1 MDPESLATTGHRW
14 DVAISGLVVAL
25 LVFMPATFGAV
36 EAWSQ
41 LIVVVG
47 AAVLAGTVALRAA
60 LDRDF
65 WPIATWSYVPLAL
78 FILLA
83 ALQLMPLPVGL
94 VRWLSPATVATKQE
108 MLGDMFEPMRLTTL
122 SFYPLATVESLRL
135 LLVGTTVFVTVA
147 SVVRSRRQIV
157 GLLTAIFAI
166 GCAEAVL
173 ALAQIATG
181 ADRIYW
187 SIPTTGSG
195 VVTSGSFVNYS
206 HFCQFMNLS
215 LGAGLALILVQLHE
229 QRRGDSRGASWASP
243 LARINW
249 ETHGWLLFG
258 MMLSAIVVF
267 TSMSR
272 NGVVSLVVA
281 AAIVGLM
288 LFRRGSL
295 SWRGWLLGAI
305 PLGVLAGLLI
315 FGFDEVYERLATLQH
330 TRAYEGRWEMLA
342 ATLRAWRAFPI
353 FGTGLGTHQFVFP
366 MFDTAVTP
374 VVAAHADNEYAQLLE
389 EMGVAGAAFVGLFLA
404 AIAVLTVRLAFRGR
418 KWSSAVASG
427 MIFALVAVAIHSATD
442 FGQRVPA
449 IFCLS
454 AAMCGL
460 VVATADIE
468 ARERRLQRGQ
478 IPQTRSIS
486 LRARRA
492 VAATSLA
499 TLIILSGWA
508 MRDAYAAY
516 LGERCWALAL
526 ALENRVRQDS
536 AQATDQDYVDL
547 IAASQCAFS
556 SEPRNVDYGYWLNS
570 YRWESLNR
578 NVDSDAQPAL
588 PADALPLVA
597 RIADE
602 LAKVRGICPTFGPP
616 YALEGQLRLYVL
628 GDEDG
633 EELIRRGARL
643 APYDPPTCLVAGE
656 LAARHGQF
664 KEAEA
669 FLTRAVALRPAYF
682 REASEIYLFVLDRPD
697 LARSLAGD
705 DYTRLEELA
714 RICAASENH
723 ADLAPELRSAA
734 EASLRRHAA
743 TDDATPR
750 ELAILASI
758 DVRQRQFVSAIELY
772 RRALNRDYRQL
783 EWRLGL
789 ARALAETGQVDD
801 AIHEVRICL
810 RLRPRHPGAIRLMKE
825 LIDRVDHAQLKDG

>member
-1 MDPESLATTGHRW
+1 
-14 DVAISGLVVAL
+14 
-25 LVFMPATFGAV
+25 
-36 EAWSQ
+36 
-41 LIVVVG
+41 
-47 AAVLAGTVALRAA
+47 
-60 LDRDF
+60 
-65 WPIATWSYVPLAL
+65 
-78 FILLA
+78 
-83 ALQLMPLPVGL
+83 
-94 VRWLSPATVATKQE
+94 
-108 MLGDMFEPMRLTTL
+108 
-122 SFYPLATVESLRL
+122 
-135 LLVGTTVFVTVA
+135 
-147 SVVRSRRQIV
+147 
-157 GLLTAIFAI
+157 
-166 GCAEAVL
+166 
-173 ALAQIATG
+173 
-181 ADRIYW
+181 
-187 SIPTTGSG
+187 
-195 VVTSGSFVNYS
+195 
-206 HFCQFMNLS
+206 
-215 LGAGLALILVQLHE
+215 
-229 QRRGDSRGASWASP
+229 
-243 LARINW
+243 
-249 ETHGWLLFG
+249 

-295 SWRGWLLGAI
+295 SWRGWLLGAV

-330 TRAYEGRWEMLA
+330 TQAYEGRWEMLA

-353 FGTGLGTHQFVFP
+353 FGTGLGTHQIVFP

-404 AIAVLTVRLAFRGR
+404 GIAVLTVRLAFLGR

-427 MIFALVAVAIHSATD
+427 VIFALVAVAIHSATD

-460 VVATADIE
+460 VVATAGIE
-468 ARERRLQRGQ
+468 ARERRLQRGE
-478 IPQTRSIS
+478 ISQTRSIS

-492 VAATSLA
+492 FAATSLA
-499 TLIILSGWA
+499 SLIILWGWA
-508 MRDAYAAY
+508 IRDAYAAY

-536 AQATDQDYVDL
+536 PQATDQDYVDL

-556 SEPRNVDYGYWLNS
+556 SEPRNVDYGYWLNC
-570 YRWESLNR
+570 YRWESLIR
-578 NVDSDAQPAL
+578 NANADAQPTAL
-588 PADALPLVA
+588 DPDALQLVA

-602 LAKVRGICPTFGPP
+602 LAKVRRICPTFGPP
-616 YALEGQLRLYVL
+616 YALEGQLRLHVL
-628 GDEDG
+628 GDDDG
-633 EELIRRGARL
+633 EELIRKGARL

-656 LAARHGQF
+656 LAARHGQM

-669 FLTRAVALRPAYF
+669 YLTRAVALRPAYF
-682 REASEIYLFVLDRPD
+682 RDASEIYLFVLERPD

-705 DYTRLEELA
+705 DYTRLEGLA
-714 RICAASENH
+714 GICAASQNY
-723 ADLAPELRSAA
+723 ADLAPELRAA
-734 EASLRRHAA
+734 AGASLRRHAA
-743 TDDATPR
+743 TDDASPR

-758 DVRQRQFVSAIELY
+758 DVRQRQFASAIELY

-783 EWRLGL
+783 EWRLDL

-825 LIDRVDHAQLKDG
+825 LIDRVDHDQLKDG